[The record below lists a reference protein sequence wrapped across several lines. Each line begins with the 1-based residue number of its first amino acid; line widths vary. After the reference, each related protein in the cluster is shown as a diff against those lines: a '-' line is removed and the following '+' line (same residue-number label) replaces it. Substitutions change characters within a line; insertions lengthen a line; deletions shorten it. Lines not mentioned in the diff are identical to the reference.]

1 VAYGDAAGED
11 GCGCFVAVE
20 EHHVSPLVS
29 LITRH
34 AYTNTPNIAAMHTV
48 AIEQN
53 TIVSVSD
60 LKQVIMAAL
69 TAATVSAINISSI

>member
-1 VAYGDAAGED
+1 VAYGDAAGKD
-11 GCGCFVAVE
+11 GCGCFIAVE
-20 EHHVSPLVS
+20 EHHISPPVS

-60 LKQVIMAAL
+60 LKQVIMATF
-69 TAATVSAINISSI
+69 TAATASAANISSM